1 MYVLKVYR
9 KEGKSG
15 FCEGLLEVLY
25 IHFQEKLGDI
35 SFLYVDNKILSPLAE
50 SYSLQ
55 FCIERLLTGE
65 PESSKRFHEKLK
77 KKEGHYHYN

>member
-15 FCEGLLEVLY
+15 FCEGLLEALY

-35 SFLYVDNKILSPLAE
+35 SFLYVDNKILNLLAE

-65 PESSKRFHEKLK
+65 PESSKRFHEELN
-77 KKEGHYHYN
+77 KKEGHDHYN